1 VIVEGTPEK
10 SPREGSKPKTEGSQV
25 NVNNDDALLEFRQAV
40 KKVELPMFDGGD
52 PAGWISRAEVYFRV
66 QGTRPDV
73 KVCLAHLC
81 TEGATIHFFN
91 SLIND
96 EEELTWEQLK
106 QTLLA
111 RYGGHGDGDVYEQ
124 LTELKQTGN
133 VDDYITEFEY
143 LTAQIP
149 RLPDKQFMG
158 YFLHG
163 LKKDVRGRVRS
174 MAVLSDLSRGKL
186 LQERWRKK
194 QGEVVR
200 VIINPPDLG

>member
-1 VIVEGTPEK
+1 
-10 SPREGSKPKTEGSQV
+10 
-25 NVNNDDALLEFRQAV
+25 
-40 KKVELPMFDGGD
+40 
-52 PAGWISRAEVYFRV
+52 
-66 QGTRPDV
+66 
-73 KVCLAHLC
+73 
-81 TEGATIHFFN
+81 
-91 SLIND
+91 LINN

-106 QTLLA
+106 QALLA

-163 LKKDVRGRVRS
+163 LKKEVRGRVRS